1 MKWREIKMS
10 VYKILFTPLE
20 EYFFGDE
27 GSFTSKIEES
37 KYFLISKDMPS
48 QTTVFGLMRYMGL
61 KHVKGDFDYTFLE
74 KKENEEHIG
83 KYAFDMEKA
92 TENCFENTY
101 GKIKRMSSVFIHENN
116 GGISR
121 IYVSLPKDASNEMKE
136 NEENK
141 KQGDDRKNY
150 TSILKDKLTTIKT
163 GNGNK
168 LLPEN
173 FNHKKG
179 ILNGYISID
188 GGYCYK
194 NKEIREEN
202 GNGNKILTEIFRSI
216 KRSNIRIYDEEEREK
231 NDKMSS
237 LFKREYKNFHNN
249 LEGKFS
255 FGVFLETDFED
266 DFVKENFNRIIGMG
280 LGNKKFKVTAEKTD
294 EIEKKARLNEDFILK
309 VDKIFKNHPQKD
321 KLIYFISPTYIKDS
335 NKIIED
341 SLFSSISTTTNRPQ
355 KRKEDNTI
363 SKIKELYRMIEA
375 GSIILVEDSEKFL
388 REIDSCA
395 MKKIGYNHFY
405 IGGKKN
411 EC

>member
-1 MKWREIKMS
+1 MS

-37 KYFLISKDMPS
+37 KYFLISKDIPT
-48 QTTVFGLMRYMGL
+48 QTTVFGLIRYMGL
-61 KHVKGDFDYTFLE
+61 KHVKSDFDYTFLE
-74 KKENEEHIG
+74 KKENEENIG

-92 TENCFENTY
+92 AENCFENTY

-121 IYVSLPKDASNEMKE
+121 IYVSLPKDASNEME
-136 NEENK
+136 EHEENK
-141 KQGDDRKNY
+141 KQVDDGKNY
-150 TSILKDKLTTIKT
+150 TSILKGKLSTIKT
-163 GNGNK
+163 GNGDK

-173 FNHKKG
+173 FDHKKG

-202 GNGNKILTEIFRSI
+202 SNGNKILTEVFKNI
-216 KRSNIRIYDEEEREK
+216 KKSNIRIYSEEERRKLKIEED
-231 NDKMSS
+231 DKMSS
-237 LFKREYKNFHNN
+237 LFKREYKNFSNS

-266 DFVKENFNRIIGMG
+266 DFVRKNFNRIIGMG
-280 LGNKKFKVTAEKTD
+280 LGNKKFKVTAEKTG
-294 EIEKKARLNEDFILK
+294 EIEKKARLNEDFTLK
-309 VDKIFKNHPQKD
+309 VDKIFKNHPQKY
-321 KLIYFISPTYIKDS
+321 KLIYFISPAYIKDS

-355 KRKEDNTI
+355 KRKKDNTI
-363 SKIKELYRMIEA
+363 SKIKELYRMIDA
-375 GSIILVEDSEKFL
+375 GSIILVKDSKKFL
-388 REIDSCA
+388 KEIDNSA